1 MKILVSSMTFA
12 PDHSGI
18 SLYATDFA
26 ARAAELG
33 HEVTVVTGF
42 SWYPKWA
49 KRPEDRR
56 KLFRTDRFKG
66 VKVFRGYLHVPK
78 KVSTLSRVFQEI
90 SFILFAF
97 FNFFRAGKHEM
108 IVIFTTPINLGLLGV
123 FFQKLWGAK
132 LVINVQDLQLDAAK
146 SLGMLN
152 KLPVVDMMQK
162 AEVYSYQK
170 ADLVTSISQGMTD
183 LISQKGIDE
192 QKIYLWP
199 NWIDVPK
206 ASAKGVKDGFR
217 KKFSQYA
224 DKTIVGY
231 AGNVGIKQGLSVLIE
246 LSEKFKHR
254 DDIIFLIIGEGGDLD
269 NLKAIARQKQLD
281 NIHFINFLGQEDYFN
296 FLTDADIVFLSQ
308 MKDSGDVYFPSKLL
322 GIMAK
327 EKMIL
332 VSADKNSELY
342 KVVSQN
348 RLGLCAAFGDIDQM
362 ESILNTY
369 LLNRKE
375 FEILKSNAFAFVQQ
389 FDREVVMRKLF
400 NKIDSYVFKKAV
412 AEEFKEEEILDYSR
426 DKVFN

>member
-18 SLYATDFA
+18 ALYATDFA
-26 ARAAELG
+26 VRAAELG

-42 SWYPKWA
+42 SWYPRWT

-56 KLFRTDRFKG
+56 KLFGKEFFKQ
-66 VKVFRGYLHVPK
+66 VKVLRGYLYVPQ
-78 KVSTLSRVFQEI
+78 KVSTLSRIFQEI

-97 FNFFRAGKHEM
+97 FNFFRAGKQHM
-108 IVIFTTPINLGLLGV
+108 IVVFTTPINLGLLGV

-132 LVINVQDLQLDAAK
+132 LVINVQDLQLDAAQ

-162 AEVYSYQK
+162 AEVYSYRK
-170 ADLVTSISQGMTD
+170 ADLVTSISQGMTG
-183 LISQKGIDE
+183 LISGKGIAGE
-192 QKIYLWP
+192 KIYLWP
-199 NWIDVPK
+199 NWIDVPQ
-206 ASAKGVKDGFR
+206 ASAKGVKGGFR
-217 KKFSQYA
+217 GKFTEYA
-224 DKTIVGY
+224 DKIIIGY

-246 LSEKFKHR
+246 LSEKFRHR

-269 NLKAIARQKQLD
+269 NLKEIAGQKQLE
-281 NIHFINFLGQEDYFN
+281 NINFIDFLPSADYYN

-308 MKDSGDVYFPSKLL
+308 QKDSGDVYFPSKLL

-332 VSADKNSELY
+332 ISADKNSELY

-362 ESILNTY
+362 HSILNTY
-369 LLNRKE
+369 LMNRKE
-375 FEILKSNAFAFVQQ
+375 FETLKSNAFNFVQQ
-389 FDREVVMRKLF
+389 FDRKVVMNSLF
-400 NKIDSYVFKKAV
+400 HKISSYVFKTAA
-412 AEEFKEEEILDYSR
+412 AEEWKVEEMLGHSP
-426 DKVFN
+426 DKVYH